1 MGGREE
7 AETKERER
15 LWGWGPREYALW
27 GPEGRG
33 RGLLEGDG
41 LIKRANQTA
50 QLPPPQA
57 GPPSCAQFDILLSL
71 SFLLQVRNPKAVT
84 GSPVTFTQVTGSQ
97 RGDHECHLARE
108 TLSQT

>member
-57 GPPSCAQFDILLSL
+57 GPPAVPSLISFCPSPSSYKCA
-71 SFLLQVRNPKAVT
+71 
-84 GSPVTFTQVTGSQ
+84 TQKQ
-97 RGDHECHLARE
+97 
-108 TLSQT
+108 